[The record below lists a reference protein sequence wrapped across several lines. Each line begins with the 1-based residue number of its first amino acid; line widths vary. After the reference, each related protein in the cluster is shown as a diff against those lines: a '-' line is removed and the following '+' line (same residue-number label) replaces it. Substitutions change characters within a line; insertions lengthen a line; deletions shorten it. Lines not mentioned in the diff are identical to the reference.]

1 MLKKSVMILV
11 TVLFFAASTWAAIPK
26 LINYQGMLMD
36 ASGKPINGSRSI
48 QFGLFGVET
57 GGIALWTETHK
68 VQIKD
73 GLFNVILGSVKSFD
87 GVNLDPLKVYLE
99 VTVESDP
106 PMKPRKQLVSVAFAF
121 QADDSD
127 HLEGYPAS
135 AFVREINDVKP
146 NNGDIKLVA
155 GSNVT
160 ITPNAGA
167 HEITI
172 AATGGGGG
180 TGDNLG
186 NHIATQNIRLNGNWL
201 SNDGGNE
208 GIQIDNIGNVS
219 IPQNIQSHGN
229 ITAVGSIQSNANITA
244 VSSIQANGGSIRTG
258 TPGVAY
264 GDGDIIATD
273 EIIADNVVRTGAPS
287 SAFDS
292 GDIVATDDLVADD
305 QIVSGGTIICGS
317 NMTVDKH
324 LGVNMSGG
332 YSTTY
337 ALQVNGSTYS
347 TADIISGAK
356 LISGGHCGINFGGY
370 SDTYALRVNGNAYC
384 TGTWQSSDAIL
395 KKNIASINNP
405 LSKLFQLRGVSYNW
419 KTEEYKDRE
428 FSESLQYGLIA
439 QEVEKVF
446 PEMVMTDEKGEKA
459 IAYYQLIPMLLEA
472 LKQQQQQIDNLQKKV
487 DQLGN

>member
-1 MLKKSVMILV
+1 
-11 TVLFFAASTWAAIPK
+11 
-26 LINYQGMLMD
+26 
-36 ASGKPINGSRSI
+36 
-48 QFGLFGVET
+48 
-57 GGIALWTETHK
+57 
-68 VQIKD
+68 
-73 GLFNVILGSVKSFD
+73 
-87 GVNLDPLKVYLE
+87 
-99 VTVESDP
+99 
-106 PMKPRKQLVSVAFAF
+106 MKPRKQLVSVAFAF

-135 AFVREINDVKP
+135 AFIQEINDVKP
-146 NNGDIKLVA
+146 YNGDIKLVA

-172 AATGGGGG
+172 SSTGGGGG

-208 GIQIDNIGNVS
+208 GIQIDNTGNISV
-219 IPQNIQSHGN
+219 PKNILSHGN
-229 ITAVGSIQSNANITA
+229 ITAVGTIQSNANIIA
-244 VSSIQANGGSIRTG
+244 VTGIQANGGSIRAGSPST
-258 TPGVAY
+258 TY
-264 GDGDIIATD
+264 GDGDVA
-273 EIIADNVVRTGAPS
+273 
-287 SAFDS
+287 
-292 GDIVATDDLVADD
+292 ATDDVIADD
-305 QIVSGGTIICGS
+305 QVVSGGVMICGD

-337 ALQVNGSTYS
+337 ALQVSGSTYS
-347 TADIISGAK
+347 TEDIISGAK
-356 LISGGHCGINFGGY
+356 LITGGHCGINFGGY
-370 SDTYALRVNGNAYC
+370 SATYALHVNGNAYC

-405 LSKLFQLRGVSYNW
+405 ISKLFQLRGVSYNW

-446 PEMVMTDEKGEKA
+446 PEMVMTDENGEKA